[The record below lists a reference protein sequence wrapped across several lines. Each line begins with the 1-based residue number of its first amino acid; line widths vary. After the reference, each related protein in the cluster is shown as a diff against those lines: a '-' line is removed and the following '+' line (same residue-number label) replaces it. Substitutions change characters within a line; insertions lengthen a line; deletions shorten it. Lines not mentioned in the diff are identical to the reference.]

1 MTGLEALQS
10 VRYISLKDG
19 RFALIP
25 MADWEALVEWLESH
39 DDVQTARQAYAELQA
54 SGSNREAAGW
64 RHWDE
69 VKGELD

>member
-1 MTGLEALQS
+1 
-10 VRYISLKDG
+10 
-19 RFALIP
+19 